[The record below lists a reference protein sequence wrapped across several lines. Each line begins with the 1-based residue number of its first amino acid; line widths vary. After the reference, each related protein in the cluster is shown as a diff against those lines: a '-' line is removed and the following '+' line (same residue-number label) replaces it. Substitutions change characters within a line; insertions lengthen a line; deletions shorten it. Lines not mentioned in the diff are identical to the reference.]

1 MRAIPLLAAVI
12 VMPAALALA
21 QDWTQAPSGPAL
33 SDKLSDPHTAFRAT
47 VSGRPNDHMIAAG
60 RLVAMGGAREGGAG
74 MACFTCHGPNGAG
87 DSAGAFPRLAQM
99 PAWYMYKQL
108 EDYASGSR
116 PNDIMTPIAKRLT
129 RPEREAVS
137 AYYALVTAPTPPVT
151 DDYGA
156 QALQWGAA
164 LNAVG
169 SAEKGIP
176 ACVNCHGPLGSG
188 LPPSVPN
195 LAGQHAQYL
204 GTQLRLWKEGTRN
217 NDPMGVMAAIAGKMD
232 ERDIDAV
239 SRYFARL
246 KPGGELVTP
255 TSAATTLTRT
265 GAPPPA
271 SR

>member
-1 MRAIPLLAAVI
+1 VAF
-12 VMPAALALA
+12 A

-33 SDKLSDPHTAFRAT
+33 GDRLSDPHTAFRAT
-47 VSGRPNDHMIAAG
+47 VSARPTDHLVAAG

-74 MACFTCHGPNGAG
+74 MACFSCHGPTGAG
-87 DSAGAFPRLAQM
+87 DSAGAFPRLAQL

-116 PNDIMTPIAKRLT
+116 PNEIMTPIAKRLT

-137 AYYALVTAPTPPVT
+137 AYYALVTAPAPPVA

-164 LNAVG
+164 LNAIG

-176 ACVNCHGPLGSG
+176 GCVNCHGPLGSG

-195 LAGQHAQYL
+195 LAGQHAEYI
-204 GTQLRLWKEGTRN
+204 GTQLRLWKEGTRK
-217 NDPMGVMAAIAGKMD
+217 NDPMGVMASIAAKMD
-232 ERDIDAV
+232 DRDIDAV

-246 KPGGELVTP
+246 KPAAELLTP
-255 TSAATTLTRT
+255 MPAQT
-265 GAPPPA
+265 PPA
-271 SR
+271 GPGPQPSASR